1 MQEILP
7 NIVLPLY
14 TESRTVRKN
23 MPTKIVVDCSTG
35 ISTEVELT
43 AEEIAQLKA
52 DAAKAEADRKA
63 AEEEAALKAAQKAEL
78 LAKLGISEE
87 EAKLLLA

>member
-1 MQEILP
+1 M
-7 NIVLPLY
+7 
-14 TESRTVRKN
+14 ESQTVRKY

-35 ISTEVELT
+35 IATEVELT
-43 AEEIAQLKA
+43 AEEIAQMEA

>member
-1 MQEILP
+1 
-7 NIVLPLY
+7 
-14 TESRTVRKN
+14 
-23 MPTKIVVDCSTG
+23 MPTKIIVDCSTG
-35 ISTEVELT
+35 VSTEVELT
-43 AEEIAQLKA
+43 AEEIAQMEA
-52 DAAKAEADRKA
+52 DAAKAEADRVA

>member
-1 MQEILP
+1 
-7 NIVLPLY
+7 
-14 TESRTVRKN
+14 

-43 AEEIAQLKA
+43 AEEIAQMEA

>member
-1 MQEILP
+1 
-7 NIVLPLY
+7 
-14 TESRTVRKN
+14 

-35 ISTEVELT
+35 IATEVELT
-43 AEEIAQLKA
+43 AEEIAQMEA
-52 DAAKAEADRKA
+52 DAVKAEADRVA
-63 AEEEAALKAAQKAEL
+63 AEEEAAFKAAQKAEL

>member
-1 MQEILP
+1 
-7 NIVLPLY
+7 
-14 TESRTVRKN
+14 

-35 ISTEVELT
+35 IATEVELSQ
-43 AEEIAQLKA
+43 EEISQMEA
-52 DAAKAEADRKA
+52 DAVKAEADRVA
-63 AEEEAALKAAQKAEL
+63 TEEAAALKSAQKAEL

>member
-1 MQEILP
+1 
-7 NIVLPLY
+7 
-14 TESRTVRKN
+14 

-35 ISTEVELT
+35 IATEVELSQ
-43 AEEIAQLKA
+43 EEISQMEA
-52 DAAKAEADRKA
+52 DAAKAEANRVA

>member
-1 MQEILP
+1 
-7 NIVLPLY
+7 
-14 TESRTVRKN
+14 

-43 AEEIAQLKA
+43 PEEIAQMEA

>member
-1 MQEILP
+1 MP
-7 NIVLPLY
+7 N
-14 TESRTVRKN
+14 
-23 MPTKIVVDCSTG
+23 PTKIVVDCSTG

-43 AEEIAQLKA
+43 AEEIAQMEA

>member
-1 MQEILP
+1 
-7 NIVLPLY
+7 
-14 TESRTVRKN
+14 

-35 ISTEVELT
+35 IATEVELT
-43 AEEIAQLKA
+43 AEEIAQMEA
-52 DAAKAEADRKA
+52 DAVKAEADRVA

>member
-1 MQEILP
+1 
-7 NIVLPLY
+7 
-14 TESRTVRKN
+14 

-35 ISTEVELT
+35 ISTEVELSQ
-43 AEEIAQLKA
+43 EEISQMEA
-52 DAAKAEADRKA
+52 DAAKAEADRVA

>member
-1 MQEILP
+1 
-7 NIVLPLY
+7 
-14 TESRTVRKN
+14 

-35 ISTEVELT
+35 IAEEIELT
-43 AEEIAQLKA
+43 AEEVAQMEA
-52 DAAKAEADRKA
+52 DAAKAEANRVA

>member
-1 MQEILP
+1 
-7 NIVLPLY
+7 
-14 TESRTVRKN
+14 

-35 ISTEVELT
+35 IATEVELT
-43 AEEIAQLKA
+43 SEEIAQMEA
-52 DAAKAEADRKA
+52 DAAKAEADRVA
-63 AEEEAALKAAQKAEL
+63 AEEEAALKSAQKAEL